1 MQKINIVVIGHIDHG
16 KSTLMGRL
24 LYDSGS
30 LPEEKIEEVKKTAEK
45 LGKDMELAF
54 FIDSLEEE
62 REDAMTIDIMHIP
75 LKINGREYLL
85 IDCPGH
91 KELIKN
97 MLSGASEA
105 DRAILIISAKKDEG
119 VQEQTKR
126 HLFLAKMLGIEQ
138 VFIVINKMDE
148 VSYNEERFNEIKN
161 TINKFLIKLN
171 YDYKKIFF
179 VPISAKL
186 GENIL
191 KKSEKMRW
199 YEGDCLIDLLEKNIS
214 TPLPVIERQLIG
226 LVQDIYDIE
235 SKRLIITKVESGK
248 IRVNDEIILNLCRQK
263 GKIKSIRIYGEE
275 RDFAEAGES
284 IGLEIENVD
293 LDKIRRG
300 EVISKTELNKVREI
314 SAEIFLLLDEEI
326 KEGESLEIRCG
337 TAEAECQL
345 YKIEKIVDSSTAE
358 EIIEKKGIIS
368 PREAA
373 TAILKLSEPMI
384 IEKFSYIPSLG
395 RFLLIKNNKI
405 VAAGIVTD

>member
-1 MQKINIVVIGHIDHG
+1 MQKMNVVVLGHIDHG
-16 KSTLMGRL
+16 KSTLIGRL

-45 LGKDMELAF
+45 LGKNMEFAF

-75 LKINGREYLL
+75 LKINEREYLL

-105 DRAILIISAKKDEG
+105 DSAILVISAKKDEG

-138 VFIVINKMDE
+138 VFIAINKMDE

-161 TINKFLIKLN
+161 SINKFLIKLN
-171 YDYKKIFF
+171 YDSKKIFF
-179 VPISAKL
+179 VPVSAKL

-191 KKSEKMRW
+191 KKSGKIEW
-199 YEGDCLIDLLEKNIS
+199 YKGECLVDLLKRNIS
-214 TPLPVIERQLIG
+214 TPLPLIERQFIG

-235 SKRLIITKVESGK
+235 NKKLIITKVESGK
-248 IRVNDEIILNLCRQK
+248 ITINDEIALNLCEQR
-263 GKIKSIRIYGEE
+263 GKIKSIEVYCEK

-293 LDKIRRG
+293 LDKIKRG
-300 EVISKTELNKVREI
+300 EVISKRELNKVGEI
-314 SAEIFLLLDEEI
+314 TAEIFLLLDEEVS
-326 KEGESLEIRCG
+326 EGENLQIKCG
-337 TAEAECQL
+337 TAEAECKL
-345 YKIEKIVDSSTAE
+345 YRIEKIIDSSTAE
-358 EIIEKKGIIS
+358 EVTEKRETLS

-373 TAILKLSEPMI
+373 IAILKLSEPMI
-384 IEKFSYIPSLG
+384 IEKFSHIPALG
-395 RFLLIKNNKI
+395 RFLLIKNKKI
-405 VAAGIVTD
+405 VAAGVVI